1 LAPLVVLT
9 SLFFMWGFLTCLNDI
24 IIPHLKGM
32 FELTYAQAMLVQF
45 AFFAAYF
52 VMSLPAGAVVRRLG
66 YKGGIVA
73 GLVVAATGCAG
84 FHPAAGVR
92 SYGLFLFALFVL
104 ASGITLLQVAANP
117 FVAALGKPESAP
129 ARLTLTQAFNALG
142 TTIAPLF
149 GSALILSHPAPT
161 NVNGAGS
168 AAALEAYRASEAASV
183 QGPYLGLTLMLLILA
198 GAIALS
204 RLPRIHEEPRLG
216 AKLGFAALLREPH
229 LTRGALAIF
238 LYVGAEV
245 AIGSLLVSFLQ
256 EPSIGGMSEAS
267 AARLVA
273 LYWGGAMVGRFVG
286 TVTLRR
292 FQPGKVLSVHAACA
306 AALLA
311 VVIGGSGKTAVYAVL
326 AVGLCNSVMFPTI
339 FALAIAGLGART
351 SQASGLLCMAIVG
364 GALVPLAQGALAD
377 ASTVQASFLIALLCR
392 TVPARQLVARFTS
405 AQRRSTDSPLV
416 VTG

>member
-1 LAPLVVLT
+1 MAPLVVLT

-24 IIPHLKGM
+24 IIPHLKGV

-52 VMSLPAGAVVRRLG
+52 AMSLPAGAVVRRLG

-73 GLVVAATGCAG
+73 GLLVAAAGCAG
-84 FHPAAGVR
+84 FYPAAAAR

-149 GSALILSHPAPT
+149 GSALILSRPAPT
-161 NVNGAGS
+161 DAGAAVS
-168 AAALEAYRASEAASV
+168 EAYRATEAASV
-183 QGPYLGLTLMLLILA
+183 QGPYLGLTLTLLVLA

-204 RLPRIHEEPRLG
+204 RLPRIHEESQLAP
-216 AKLGFAALLREPH
+216 KLGFAALLREPH

-273 LYWGGAMVGRFVG
+273 LYWGGAMVGRFIG

-292 FQPGKVLSVHAACA
+292 FQPGKVLSAHAACA
-306 AALLA
+306 AGLLA
-311 VVIGGSGKTAVYAVL
+311 LAIGGSGNTAVYAVL
-326 AVGLCNSVMFPTI
+326 AIGLCNSVMFPTI

-364 GALVPLAQGALAD
+364 GALVPLVQGALAD
-377 ASTVQASFLIALLCR
+377 ASTVQASFVIALLCYLYIVWYGVR
-392 TVPARQLVARFTS
+392 GSARRHA
-405 AQRRSTDSPLV
+405 TDENV
-416 VTG
+416 